1 MASAGDP
8 VYNLTDRVQTFV
20 TSPSDVP
27 ELDKDQEYWIYDFL
41 EKAVVMPESTK
52 TVGGG
57 LGAGDYKW
65 FVFLPK
71 GQNGSCLGLSD
82 KYCGF
87 TAVEAMFTE
96 GNTDTVVLKGTGNV
110 SWISGKRPGPDP
122 FPRETCGCKT
132 EALRSEK
139 KVFSGEALME
149 GGIVLPIMHGDYP
162 CVQIYLNAPVS

>member
-27 ELDKDQEYWIYDFL
+27 ELDKDH
-41 EKAVVMPESTK
+41 
-52 TVGGG
+52 
-57 LGAGDYKW
+57 
-65 FVFLPK
+65 
-71 GQNGSCLGLSD
+71 
-82 KYCGF
+82 CGF